1 MRIIIDNYSDAYTT
15 QPMQFHRQ
23 FLEQGI
29 ESSMLDM
36 SSVSVYDAMDTLKPD
51 ILITS
56 GTKLTNSIVQY
67 LSEDK
72 GKKLVLNI
80 DNLQKDQVQQ
90 IADLLK
96 QNSISTICFITS
108 DYSLPQKIDKINVVK
123 LLPSV
128 DTYMIQGLDFDYNI
142 EIGLVID
149 NLIDDIGYPNTF
161 HVISANPDLVNKTD
175 ISLNCLGLRSI
186 YSKYNN
192 IVIKD
197 LKNVNQI
204 LFDALAFGNKVYYDN
219 KEDNGLG
226 EKLKSIFKID
236 LELDYNNEN
245 KTQDFSEIKK
255 IIMEKHTDSR
265 RTKSLLSQITGN
277 FKETNND

>member
-96 QNSISTICFITS
+96 QKSISTICFITS

-142 EIGLVID
+142 EIGLIID

-219 KEDNGLG
+219 KEENGLG

-277 FKETNND
+277 FKEANND

>member
-23 FLEQGI
+23 LAEQGI
-29 ESSMLDM
+29 ESSILDM
-36 SSVSVYDAMDTLKPD
+36 SKVSVYDAMDTLKPD
-51 ILITS
+51 VLITS

-67 LSEDK
+67 LREDK
-72 GKKLVLNI
+72 SKKLVLNI
-80 DNLQKDQVQQ
+80 DNLQKDQVKQ

-96 QNSISTICFITS
+96 QNGISTICFITS
-108 DYSLPQKIDKINVVK
+108 NYSLPQKIDKINVVK

-128 DTYMIQGLDFDYNI
+128 DTYMVQDLDFDYNI
-142 EIGLVID
+142 EIGLIID

-161 HVISANPDLVNKTD
+161 HVISANPELVNKTD

-219 KEDNGLG
+219 KEETGIG

-236 LELDYNNEN
+236 LQLDYNNEN

-255 IIMEKHTDSR
+255 IIMEKHTDTR
-265 RTKSLLSQITGN
+265 RTKSLLSQVTGN
-277 FKETNND
+277 FKEAKND